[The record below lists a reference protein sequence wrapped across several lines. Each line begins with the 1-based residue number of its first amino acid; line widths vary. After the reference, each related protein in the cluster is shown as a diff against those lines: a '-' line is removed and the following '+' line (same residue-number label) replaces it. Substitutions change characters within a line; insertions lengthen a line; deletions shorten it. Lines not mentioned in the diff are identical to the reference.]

1 MSECIGEGCTHP
13 SHGHVLTKED
23 TEVQYSGVRELVS
36 EAEMKKLTELGDER
50 KTVIEKP
57 SKKSLHMKMRRL
69 GMGKHAG
76 GNAQTLANH
85 SRVPGEIVVG
95 QNKTLAQVR
104 ADKKAKSKRKNKM
117 ARRSRRA
124 NRR

>member
-13 SHGHVLTKED
+13 SHA
-23 TEVQYSGVRELVS
+23 QGVPKDVLVS
-36 EAEMKKLTELGDER
+36 AEEMERLTEPGDER
-50 KTVIEKP
+50 KTVIETTHKP
-57 SKKSLHMKMRRL
+57 SRKALHMKMRRL

-76 GNAQTLANH
+76 GNAQVLANH

-104 ADKKAKSKRKNKM
+104 ADKKAKTKRKNKM
-117 ARRSRRA
+117 ARKSRAR
-124 NRR
+124 NR